1 MAVNKLEKKD
11 DKKEVLKDEHKIAI
25 LNSLYFLDE
34 IVVGVVLDR
43 VVDEEQKISPEDYS
57 KILFSTTTLSEI
69 NGQSKAEIEKI
80 IEGRAEEVRKGVNDF
95 NLEYTLSLKN
105 KDNKDDIG
113 IFKVKKVISFIDD
126 NRVVV
131 SFDLSDSNNDL
142 SDSNNNEVYKII
154 FDELRNEYKK
164 LETLDIDKL
173 SKYIAEGIVA
183 MYTRAAA
190 ANPNNVN

>member
-1 MAVNKLEKKD
+1 MAVNKLEKKENN
-11 DKKEVLKDEHKIAI
+11 KEDVLKDEHKIAI

-43 VVDEEQKISPEDYS
+43 LVDEEQKISPEDYS
-57 KILFSTTTLSEI
+57 KILFSTTTLSET
-69 NGQSKAEIEKI
+69 NGQSKAEIEKM
-80 IEGRAEEVRKGVNDF
+80 IEARAEEVRKGVKDF

-131 SFDLSDSNNDL
+131 SFDLSDSNN
-142 SDSNNNEVYKII
+142 NEVYKII

-164 LETLDIDKL
+164 LETLDMDKL

-190 ANPNNVN
+190 ANPNNIN

>member
-1 MAVNKLEKKD
+1 M
-11 DKKEVLKDEHKIAI
+11 
-25 LNSLYFLDE
+25 
-34 IVVGVVLDR
+34 
-43 VVDEEQKISPEDYS
+43 
-57 KILFSTTTLSEI
+57 
-69 NGQSKAEIEKI
+69 IEA
-80 IEGRAEEVRKGVNDF
+80 RAEEVRKGVKDF

-105 KDNKDDIG
+105 KDNKDNVG

-131 SFDLSDSNNDL
+131 SFDL

-164 LETLDIDKL
+164 LETLDMDKL

-190 ANPNNVN
+190 ANPNNIN